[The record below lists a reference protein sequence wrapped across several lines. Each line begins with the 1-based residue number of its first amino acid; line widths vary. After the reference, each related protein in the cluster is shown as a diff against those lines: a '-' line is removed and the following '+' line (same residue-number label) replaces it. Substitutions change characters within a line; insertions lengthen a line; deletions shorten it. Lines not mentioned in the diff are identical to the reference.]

1 MLQFKADGRVG
12 ELVINRPDAGN
23 AFTGEMARQLGE
35 IMREAA
41 QKADIVIIRGEGADF
56 TIGRDRHEPKGASP
70 FDAFRQISAANA
82 AMAAFPGILISKV
95 RGRAFGFG
103 VGLVMRSD
111 IAFASQGAQFR
122 LDEVEH
128 GIPPMFIME
137 AMADHLA
144 PKHALEIVL
153 SGRQLSADD
162 ALRIGLV
169 SRAVPAAALD
179 EAVGDFVGLL
189 RGRDRRVVLACKR
202 YLRASAKLPADARP
216 AFALIEQ
223 TEFAMS
229 KA

>member
-1 MLQFKADGRVG
+1 MLQFNADGRVA
-12 ELVINRPDAGN
+12 EIVINRPGAGN
-23 AFTGEMARQLGE
+23 AFTGEMARQLGQ

-41 QKADIVIIRGEGADF
+41 QSADVVIIRGEGADF
-56 TIGRDRHEPKGASP
+56 TIGRDRHEPKTASP

-111 IAFASQGAQFR
+111 IAFASEDAQFR

-144 PKHALEIVL
+144 PKHALEMVL
-153 SGRQLSADD
+153 SGRQLSAQE
-162 ALRIGLV
+162 AVRIGLLSQVV
-169 SRAVPAAALD
+169 SAATLNNAVD
-179 EAVGDFVGLL
+179 RFVDVL

-202 YLRASAKLPADARP
+202 YLRASAKLPADVRS
-216 AFALIEQ
+216 AFALVEQ
-223 TEFAMS
+223 TEFALN

>member
-1 MLQFKADGRVG
+1 MLQFATDGRIG
-12 ELVINRPDAGN
+12 EIVINRPDAGN
-23 AFTGEMARQLGE
+23 AFTGEMARQFGE

-41 QKADIVIIRGEGADF
+41 QSADVVTIRGEGADF
-56 TIGRDRHEPKGASP
+56 TTGRDRHEPKSASP

-82 AMAAFPGILISKV
+82 SMAAFPGILISKV

-111 IAFASQGAQFR
+111 IAFASQEAQFR

-137 AMADHLA
+137 AMGDHLA
-144 PKHALEIVL
+144 PKHALEMVL
-153 SGRQLSADD
+153 SGRQLGAEE
-162 ALRIGLV
+162 ALRIGLLSQV
-169 SRAVPAAALD
+169 VAANTLDKAVD
-179 EAVGDFVGLL
+179 DFVALL

-202 YLRASAKLPADARP
+202 YLRASARLPAEARS

-223 TEFAMS
+223 TEFALS